1 MRACRIVGPRGLRL
15 SASVPGTRRERAR
28 GLIGRTNLATDEALL
43 LERTRSIH
51 TFGMR
56 FTISV
61 VLLDDQLVVRA
72 VRSIPP
78 NRVLLPRP
86 GVRHILECAE
96 RADVRSHDRLAFDRL
111 DVAPTRP

>member
-15 SASVPGTRRERAR
+15 SALVPSTRRERAR

-43 LERTRSIH
+43 LEHTRSIH

-61 VLLDDQLVVRA
+61 VLLDDELEVRA

-78 NRVLLPRP
+78 NRLLMPRP
-86 GVRHILECAE
+86 RIRHVLECHTDIDL
-96 RADVRSHDRLAFDRL
+96 RRGDQLDL
-111 DVAPTRP
+111 DVDGA